1 MGRLYNT
8 QPINTNQPNI
18 GGRLYQVPP
27 IEPPKEGFLS
37 KIGGFIKGR
46 AEQAKERY
54 GLGEK
59 TITYEEGK
67 PVLKE
72 DVARKQIGFT
82 LGVSP
87 TGLKDVSAISQTVSG
102 LKTAAQKQYTQALA
116 PTKERF
122 KQQAAKVI
130 PGLIERKVVAAT
142 REGLHAKVGE
152 KLATAGDDLEKALAE
167 VPKNARVGLRGVIT
181 SLGKYKNQFTVVE
194 GGKRTIIDE
203 VAYTNVQKIQDLL
216 KQFGDTISY
225 ESLRKTR
232 MILDDIVTKGG
243 RAFGRTLEEG
253 SRVDATR
260 EAANA
265 IRGELAKKFP
275 NVAKVNA
282 EYSFWKNVDEILE
295 ETIKRTRPHAEPLG
309 EQVAEVAGGAAGFVS
324 GAGKAVIGALTFK
337 YIKKILTST
346 GYRTLS
352 AVAKDRIADL
362 IAQGKFGAANE
373 IIRRIGITI
382 STQSRQ

>member
-8 QPINTNQPNI
+8 QPVDTNQPNV
-18 GGRLYQVPP
+18 GGRLYQAPP
-27 IEPPKEGFLS
+27 VEPPKEGLLS

-46 AEQAKERY
+46 AEQVKERY

-59 TITYEEGK
+59 LLTPEGE
-67 PVLKE
+67 LKE
-72 DVARKQIGFT
+72 DIARKQVGFT

-87 TGLKDVSAISQTVSG
+87 AGLKDVSAVSKTVSG
-102 LKTAAQKQYTQALA
+102 LKTAAQKQFTQALG

-122 KQQAAKVI
+122 KQQAAKVV

-152 KLATAGDDLEKALAE
+152 KLATAGDDLERALAE
-167 VPKNARVGLRGVIT
+167 VPKNTRLGLRNVIN
-181 SLGKYKNQFTVVE
+181 SLGKYKNEFTVVDN
-194 GGKRTIIDE
+194 GKRIVIDE
-203 VAYTNVQKIQDLL
+203 TAYSNVQKMQETL
-216 KQFGDTISY
+216 KQFGDSISY

-253 SRVDATR
+253 NRVDATR

-295 ETIKRTRPHAEPLG
+295 ETIKRTKGHGTPLG
-309 EQVAEVAGGAAGFVS
+309 ENIAEAAGAT
-324 GAGKAVIGALTFK
+324 AGLVTGGIGKGVTLAIAAK
-337 YIKKILTST
+337 WIKKILTST

-352 AVAKDRIADL
+352 AVAKDRIADF
-362 IAQGKFGAANE
+362 IAQGRFGGAME
-373 IIRRIGITI
+373 IVRRTI
-382 STQSRQ
+382 IKETYESNK